1 MGTLLVIAQLPK
13 EGIRNTEA
21 STMPA
26 RAIAVHKLHL
36 AGYLHQSQP
45 ETKNS
50 PKNIKDDL
58 SYSASLKAK

>member
-1 MGTLLVIAQLPK
+1 MGILLAIAQLPK

-26 RAIAVHKLHL
+26 RTIAVHKLHL

-45 ETKNS
+45 ETKILQ
-50 PKNIKDDL
+50 KI
-58 SYSASLKAK
+58 